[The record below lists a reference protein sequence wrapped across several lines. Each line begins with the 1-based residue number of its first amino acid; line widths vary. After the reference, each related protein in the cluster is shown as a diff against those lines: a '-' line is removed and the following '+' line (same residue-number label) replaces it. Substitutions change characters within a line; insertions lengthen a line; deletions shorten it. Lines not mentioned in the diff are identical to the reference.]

1 MFPLLTPS
9 AHSASGPRWG
19 EIRHCLNVH
28 LIGGTPIVWHWPT
41 RSYRRKLSGR
51 RRVAMQITG
60 MLHGA
65 RLLDY
70 VEFPAAE
77 VLGPDATEDDI
88 QGLIDRHKL
97 IFIKPLFRG
106 GVGKKGKSGLIGKAL
121 DLKSDVKEK
130 ERLYFVEH
138 HHAIAIPKANGATF
152 ER

>member
-1 MFPLLTPS
+1 
-9 AHSASGPRWG
+9 
-19 EIRHCLNVH
+19 
-28 LIGGTPIVWHWPT
+28 
-41 RSYRRKLSGR
+41 
-51 RRVAMQITG
+51 MQITG

-106 GVGKKGKSGLIGKAL
+106 GVGKKGKSGLIGKAT
-121 DLKSDVKEK
+121 DLKTALKEK
-130 ERLYFVEH
+130 ERLNFVEH
-138 HHAIAIPKANGATF
+138 RHGNANLSDAQLLPSVHRWNVMSEQRKSAEGSIVC
-152 ER
+152 